1 MVNACFCLFHIL
13 RMKIYDKEIIMHI
26 TFYPEKTEYGYLYN
40 FFLLN
45 YNTGE
50 KNYFYKQNMMKK
62 II

>member
-1 MVNACFCLFHIL
+1 
-13 RMKIYDKEIIMHI
+13 MKIYDKEIIMHI